1 MNRPRIVFINIGWMA
16 EYQGPRKNDRAKGG
30 HGYLKEHDGHESY
43 NFKPHRGKFLGYVP
57 GTFDI
62 NITKFV
68 GSKAD
73 FVTGMS
79 VVWCA
84 MHPELKRH
92 VIVGWYGNATI
103 FRELQKGGPW
113 KIDGRTV
120 EHQIVAD
127 AKDVYIVPRELR
139 TFPGPNGPRIGFGR
153 SVIYYGNKELWMA
166 VPEFIRSKGL
176 NQAGLKSKSKSNNGP
191 GHQMDPEKRKQI
203 EVAAVEHAKAYYR
216 EQLQDPNCVKS
227 VEPYNLGWDL
237 EVTLKTDEKL
247 LVEVKGTSLPDVCA
261 EVTVNEYEKM
271 RAPERRNSYVIY
283 VVTEAGTDNQCAHI
297 FRYRGRNAKYGDIWR
312 ADDGRVLRFEE
323 RMAAR
328 LTVKR

>member
-1 MNRPRIVFINIGWMA
+1 MNRPRIVFLNIGWMA
-16 EYQGPRKNDRAKGG
+16 DYQGPRKDDRAKGG

-73 FVTGMS
+73 VATGMT

-92 VIVGWYGNATI
+92 VIVGCYENATI
-103 FRELQKGGPW
+103 FRKLQKGSPW

-120 EHQIVAD
+120 EHQIEAD
-127 AKDVYIVPRELR
+127 AKDVHMVRRELR
-139 TFPGPNGPRIGFGR
+139 TFPGPGGPRIGFGR
-153 SVIYYGNKELWMA
+153 SVIYYGNEELWMK

-176 NQAGLKSKSKSNNGP
+176 NQVGTKAKPRSKSGA
-191 GHQMDPEKRKQI
+191 GRQMDPEKRKQI

-216 EQLQDPNCVKS
+216 EQLEDPNCVES
-227 VEPYNLGWDL
+227 VEPYGLGWDL
-237 EVTLKTDEKL
+237 EVTLKTSEKL

-261 EVTVNEYEKM
+261 ELTVKEYEKSLT
-271 RAPERRNSYVIY
+271 PEHRDRYVIY
-283 VVTEAGTDNQCAHI
+283 VVTEAGTDKQCAHI
-297 FRYRGRNAKYGDIWR
+297 FRYRGRHVKNGDAWM
-312 ADDGRVLRFEE
+312 ADDGRVLKFEE

-328 LTVKR
+328 LTVKK

>member
-1 MNRPRIVFINIGWMA
+1 MNRPRIVFLNIGWMA
-16 EYQGPRKNDRAKGG
+16 DYQGPRKNDRAKGG

-68 GSKAD
+68 GKAD
-73 FVTGMS
+73 FAADMT

-92 VIVGWYGNATI
+92 VIVGWYEHATI
-103 FRELQKGGPW
+103 FRKLQKGSPW
-113 KIDGRTV
+113 KIDGLTV
-120 EHQIVAD
+120 EHQIEAD
-127 AKDVYIVPRELR
+127 AKNVYMVPRELR

-153 SVIYYGNKELWMA
+153 SVIYYGNEELWTA

-176 NQAGLKSKSKSNNGP
+176 NQVGVKANPRPNSGTSR
-191 GHQMDPEKRKQI
+191 QMDPEKRKQI

-216 EQLQDPNCVKS
+216 EQLQDPNCVES
-227 VEPYNLGWDL
+227 VEPFGLGWDL
-237 EVTLKTDEKL
+237 EVTLKTNEKL

-261 EVTVNEYEKM
+261 ELTVNEYDKI
-271 RAPERRNSYVIY
+271 RKPEHRDSYVIY
-283 VVTEAGTDNQCAHI
+283 VVTEAGTDRQRAHI
-297 FRYRGRNAKYGDIWR
+297 FRYRGRHAEHGDIWR

-328 LTVKR
+328 FTVKR

>member
-1 MNRPRIVFINIGWMA
+1 MNRPRIVFLNIGWMA

-68 GSKAD
+68 GKAD
-73 FVTGMS
+73 FATDMT

-92 VIVGWYGNATI
+92 VIVGWYEHATI
-103 FRELQKGGPW
+103 FRKLQKGSPW
-113 KIDGRTV
+113 KIDGLTV
-120 EHQIVAD
+120 EHQIEAN
-127 AKDVYIVPRELR
+127 AKDVYMLPRELR
-139 TFPGPNGPRIGFGR
+139 TFPGPIGPRIGFGR
-153 SVIYYGNKELWMA
+153 SVIYYGNEELWTA

-176 NQAGLKSKSKSNNGP
+176 NQVGTKAKPRSNSGAGR
-191 GHQMDPEKRKQI
+191 QMDPEKRKKI

-216 EQLQDPNCVKS
+216 EQLQDPDCVES
-227 VEPYNLGWDL
+227 VERYGLGWDL
-237 EVTLKTDEKL
+237 EVTLKTNEKL
-247 LVEVKGTSLPDVCA
+247 LVEVKGTSLPEVCA
-261 EVTVNEYEKM
+261 ELTVNEYDKIRSPEK
-271 RAPERRNSYVIY
+271 RVSYVIY
-283 VVTEAGTDNQCAHI
+283 VVTEAGTHRQCAHI
-297 FRYRGRNAKYGDIWR
+297 FRYRGRHAKHGDIWS

-328 LTVKR
+328 FAVKR